1 MLNTH
6 NYETEYLTA
15 LLRSAIRN
23 EPVPMP
29 NSDVDTERLFNLAK
43 KQQVFNTILPVLE
56 QTGILSDEE
65 MNNWNN
71 YRLSEL
77 KKTIVVDN
85 ERANICA
92 QLDEKGIKYM
102 FLKGLEIRSYY
113 PKSSMRQMSDN
124 DILYDASRRD
134 ELLTIM
140 KKNGYY
146 LGAAAGISDDF
157 YKKPFATFEFHRTLF
172 SPEDDFCPDFNP
184 WINSSRVENTGR
196 YEISREDNYIYTLCH
211 LYKHYHCIDGCGV
224 RFLCDLFLL
233 THSDDELNYD
243 YINKTL
249 KSFGVAEFNDT
260 ALGLAETLF
269 NGGECNDE
277 QQALFDFMIK
287 GSVYGIAKN
296 KVQDALDD
304 FGGSKIKY
312 LLYRIFPPTEQMKG
326 NYKILDKIPC
336 LLPLY
341 YIIRLFEKSI
351 HNNKLLKNEVNQ
363 LRSSKK
369 DK

>member
-6 NYETEYLTA
+6 NYETEYLVV
-15 LLRSAIRN
+15 LLRCAIRN
-23 EPVPMP
+23 SPAPEP
-29 NSDVDTERLFNLAK
+29 DHAIDTQRLFTLAK

-56 QTGILSDEE
+56 NIGILSDEE
-65 MNNWNN
+65 LKEWNN

-85 ERANICA
+85 EREKICA
-92 QLDEKGIKYM
+92 QLDEKNIKYM

-124 DILYDASRRD
+124 DILYDKSRRD
-134 ELLTIM
+134 DLVAIM
-140 KKNGYY
+140 KKSGFY
-146 LGAAAGISDDF
+146 LGASAGISDDF

-172 SPEDDFCPDFNP
+172 SPEEDFCPDFNP
-184 WINSSRVENTGR
+184 WINSSRVENTSR
-196 YEISREDNYIYTLCH
+196 YRISREDNYIYALCH

-233 THSDDELNYD
+233 THSDDKLDYD
-243 YINKTL
+243 YINRTL
-249 KSFGVAEFNDT
+249 DSFGVADFNKT

-269 NGGECNDE
+269 NDGECNEE

-296 KVQDALDD
+296 KVQDTVDD
-304 FGGSKIKY
+304 MGGSKIRY
-312 LLYRIFPPTEQMKG
+312 LFYRAFPPVQYMKG
-326 NYKILDKIPC
+326 NYRILEKRPY
-336 LLPLY
+336 LLPFY
-341 YIIRLFEKSI
+341 YIKRLFEKSI
-351 HNNKLLKNEVNQ
+351 HSKKYLKSEINQ
-363 LRSSKK
+363 LKSSK
-369 DK
+369 

>member
-6 NYETEYLTA
+6 NYETEYLIA

-23 EPVPMP
+23 TPVPQP
-29 NSDVDTERLFNLAK
+29 KQSVDTNELFSLAK
-43 KQQVFNTILPVLE
+43 KQQVFSTVLPVLE

-65 MNNWNN
+65 FASWNN

-77 KKTIVVDN
+77 KKTIVVDS
-85 ERANICA
+85 ERQQICA
-92 QLDEKGIKYM
+92 QLDEKNIKYM

-124 DILYDASRRD
+124 DILYDESRRD
-134 ELLTIM
+134 ELVSIM

-157 YKKPFATFEFHRTLF
+157 YKKPFSTFEFHRTLF
-172 SPEDDFCPDFNP
+172 STEDDFCPDFNP
-184 WINSSRVENTGR
+184 WVNAKRVENTSR
-196 YEISREDNYIYTLCH
+196 YKISREDNYIYALCH
-211 LYKHYHCIDGCGV
+211 LYKHYHCIDGCGI

-233 THSDDELNYD
+233 IHSDDKLDYD

-249 KSFGVAEFNDT
+249 NSFGVADFNDT

-269 NGGECNDE
+269 NNGECNE
-277 QQALFDFMIK
+277 KQQALFDFMIN
-287 GSVYGIAKN
+287 GTVYGSAKN
-296 KVQDALDD
+296 KVQDTLDD
-304 FGGSKIKY
+304 LGGSRIKY
-312 LLYRIFPPTEQMKG
+312 IFYRIFPPVEQMKG
-326 NYKILDKIPC
+326 NYKVLAKKPY
-336 LLPLY
+336 LLPIY
-341 YIIRLFEKSI
+341 YVMRLFEKSI
-351 HNNKLLKNEVNQ
+351 HNNSYLKKEVNQ
-363 LRSSKK
+363 LKSSKK